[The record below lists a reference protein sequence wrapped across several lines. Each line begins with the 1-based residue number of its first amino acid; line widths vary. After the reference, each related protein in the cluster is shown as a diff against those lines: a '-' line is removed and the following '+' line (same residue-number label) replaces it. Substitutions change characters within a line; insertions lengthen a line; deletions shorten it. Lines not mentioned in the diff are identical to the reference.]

1 MINRFGDDLFVPE
14 PVYAEAIA
22 IADLLLEGYTPR
34 NRTPQ
39 RIRQTISDIL
49 WDYRSLYLAAK
60 YLGFSSALDLA
71 TASVQ
76 WSAVEKA
83 FEGKGSEIL
92 CFRQDHL
99 PGIPISVYPSFWS
112 SMHLIDD
119 DHAWSLST
127 ATVANRY
134 MTSRGIIHVD
144 AGLVYSPSSTGTVYF
159 SYYLKGPDDR
169 RPSLRPLNMAASDC
183 EAAYEAMVMIQK
195 LWPQIYLSLDFRWYE
210 NANA

>member
-1 MINRFGDDLFVPE
+1 MTERFGEDLFVPE
-14 PVYAEAIA
+14 PVYEEATVIA
-22 IADLLLEGYTPR
+22 RL
-34 NRTPQ
+34 
-39 RIRQTISDIL
+39 IRDNSSPAVFSNMSPVQMVSDVL

-60 YLGFSSALDLA
+60 HLGFKKPLDLVLTKVKWA
-71 TASVQ
+71 D
-76 WSAVEKA
+76 VEKA

-99 PGIPISVYPSFWS
+99 PGVPISVYPSFWS
-112 SMHLIDD
+112 SMNLLDD
-119 DHAWSLST
+119 DHAWSLGT
-127 ATVANRY
+127 DAVANRY

-169 RPSLRPLNMAASDC
+169 LPSLRPLNMAHDY
-183 EAAYEAMVMIQK
+183 ETAYEAMAMIQK